1 MLGVEK
7 LDMNKMTAFLFAI
20 ITLIAGFYLGY
31 ICKDEMNTD
40 MLLGLLMVGNALLTV
55 STVKGK
61 KE

>member
-1 MLGVEK
+1 
-7 LDMNKMTAFLFAI
+7 MNKMTAFLFAI